1 LGVKDGSWGF
11 MSRIFD
17 KGMGTEES
25 DSDYS
30 SVDSSYLSSG
40 FGFFACTASS
50 SAAAV
55 EMTRKRKVDR
65 ITLRIRGTLQT
76 LDKAV

>member
-1 LGVKDGSWGF
+1 

-25 DSDYS
+25 DSDYF
-30 SVDSSYLSSG
+30 SVDSSYFSRG
-40 FGFFACTASS
+40 FSFSAYTASS
-50 SAAAV
+50 SVAAV
-55 EMTRKRKVDR
+55 EMTRRRNVDR

>member
-1 LGVKDGSWGF
+1 

-30 SVDSSYLSSG
+30 SVDFSYLSSG

-50 SAAAV
+50 STAAV
-55 EMTRKRKVDR
+55 EMTRRRKVDR